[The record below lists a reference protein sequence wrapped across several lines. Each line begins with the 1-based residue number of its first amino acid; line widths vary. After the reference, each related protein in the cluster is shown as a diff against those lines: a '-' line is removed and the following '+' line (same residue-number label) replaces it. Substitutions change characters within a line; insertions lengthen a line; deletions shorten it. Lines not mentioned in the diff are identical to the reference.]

1 MAGGGGGGGGD
12 WSDQPEFDS
21 GETVD
26 LNLTS
31 LIDVVLVVLVVFMV
45 STSAIVDRDRI
56 EHAQGQV
63 DLQLPTGSAPSDSA
77 KHAEVTVQIDAD
89 GQLFVGGQ
97 PTEWR
102 SLSKD
107 LAEKLGK
114 DAQLQ
119 VRVDADQ
126 RLPVQRAVEVLEQL
140 QTLGIQNVGLGTQ
153 GKK

>member
-1 MAGGGGGGGGD
+1 MAGGGGGGGDG
-12 WSDQPEFDS
+12 SDQPEFDS
-21 GETVD
+21 GDSVD

-45 STSAIVDRDRI
+45 STSAIVDRDRL
-56 EHAQGQV
+56 EHTQGQV
-63 DLQLPTGSAPSDSA
+63 DLQLPTGSAPSDA
-77 KHAEVTVQIDAD
+77 TKHVEVTVQIDAD

-126 RLPVQRAVEVLEQL
+126 RLPVQKAVEVLEQL
-140 QTLGIQNVGLGTQ
+140 QALGIQNVGLGTQ